1 MSSATLSSVP
11 ESQVVVPEA
20 PLATTTGDTPI
31 GRAAEAA
38 VGVRGAGKGRLAA
51 PDPVPES

>member
-1 MSSATLSSVP
+1 MSPQPPSSVP

-20 PLATTTGDTPI
+20 PLAAEADTPI

-38 VGVRGAGKGRLAA
+38 VGVRGRAGRTGPARADA
-51 PDPVPES
+51 GS